1 MNTFANIP
9 IAVIEPT
16 HLKGLNLAMT
26 LMHEIQFMLKTLLDS
41 GQNGTLDLRAL
52 PSLGEEGYQ
61 FLKEKL
67 GIGEVSAHIQS
78 FGRSDVQET
87 TFPGIW
93 WVSHYNQDD
102 DILTELIEVNYYP
115 ELLKSPRDDVVL
127 GQAGLANLCKYSFN
141 PSTKITQPAR
151 V

>member
-1 MNTFANIP
+1 MAPMNTFANIP

-16 HLKGLNLAMT
+16 HSKGLNLAMT
-26 LMHEIQFMLKTLLDS
+26 LMHEIHAMLNTLLDS

-52 PSLGEEGYQ
+52 PSLGKEGYH

-87 TFPGIW
+87 AFPGIW

-127 GQAGLANLCKYSFN
+127 GQANLAKLLIELTENK
-141 PSTKITQPAR
+141 
-151 V
+151 